1 MLSEDQLRA
10 AMMRGEKSVEG
21 TGELRRCIRNLM
33 VHSSLPAAWETYSLH
48 EIGDSV
54 AAALVA
60 TLDAVAVAVSLRT
73 RPEEPPTE
81 ATSSRAADTGF
92 PEVTAIARHAIR
104 AELRWEA
111 RGQTWTVPDPLGGA
125 SINLASVPVG
135 IEGDESAGQA
145 PLGLQRRPAQQDE
158 RWFVSLVENLADL
171 IGVAS

>member
-1 MLSEDQLRA
+1 MLSEDQVRA

-60 TLDAVAVAVSLRT
+60 TALAVSLRT
-73 RPEEPPTE
+73 RPEKPPTE

-104 AELRWEA
+104 DELHWEA
-111 RGQTWTVPDPLGGA
+111 SGQTWPVPDPLGGT

-135 IEGDESAGQA
+135 IDGDESAGQA
-145 PLGLQRRPAQQDE
+145 ALALQRRPAQRDE
-158 RWFVSLVENLADL
+158 RWFVSLVENLANL